1 MTTPLIIPTLNNNG
15 SSVDDLIIPRVQAS
29 ALIDAL
35 VNALSAV
42 VPHGRDYLGDDAA
55 LQADRQ
61 THRDRISALRT
72 LHTALLD
79 ECIAIR
85 NQYNKGE

>member
-15 SSVDDLIIPRVQAS
+15 SSADDLIIPRRKACS
-29 ALIDAL
+29 LIDAL
-35 VNALSAV
+35 VEALQKTA
-42 VPHGRDYLGDDAA
+42 PHGRDYYPGRDAA
-55 LQADRQ
+55 FAADRQ
-61 THRDRISALRT
+61 TYYERISALRA

-85 NQYNKGE
+85 NQSEGQ

>member
-1 MTTPLIIPTLNNNG
+1 MTTPLIIPTLNHNG
-15 SSVDDLIIPRVQAS
+15 SSADDLIAPRREAC

-35 VNALSAV
+35 AVALSAV
-42 VPHGRDYLGDDAA
+42 LPHGRDYPGNDTA

-61 THRDRISALRT
+61 THRERISALRA
-72 LHTALLD
+72 LHTALID

-85 NQYNKGE
+85 KQAEGE

>member
-15 SSVDDLIIPRVQAS
+15 SSLDDLIIPRGQAS

-35 VNALSAV
+35 VNALSAA
-42 VPHGRDYLGDDAA
+42 VPHGRDYPGDDTA

>member
-1 MTTPLIIPTLNNNG
+1 MTTPLITPTLNING
-15 SSVDDLIIPRVQAS
+15 SSLDDLIAPRRKACE
-29 ALIDAL
+29 LIDAL
-35 VNALSAV
+35 AVALSAA
-42 VPHGRDYLGDDAA
+42 VPHGRDYPGDDTA